1 MDMVRR
7 LALDQD
13 PAAVGLAR
21 EFVRGCIR
29 DWGAEDPEDVASLVV
44 SELVT
49 NALQHA
55 TSPITLFVARRLD
68 RIVLTVQDG
77 SDALAEVELPG
88 PLDEDGRGM
97 LLVESLTRAWGERPV
112 QDGKGKRVWA
122 EVSPR

>member
-7 LALDQD
+7 LELDED

-21 EFVRGCIR
+21 EFVRHCCH
-29 DWGAEDPEDVASLVV
+29 DWGADDPEDTASLVV

-55 TSPITLFVARRLD
+55 KGPVTLFVARRLD

-77 SDALAEVELPG
+77 SEAMAEVELPG
-88 PLDEDGRGM
+88 PLEESGRGM
-97 LLVESLTRAWGERPV
+97 LLVQSLTTAWGEQPV
-112 QDGKGKRVWA
+112 PGGKRVWA
-122 EVSPR
+122 EVSKP